1 MAFDEKLNFYSSVA
15 AEIATHP
22 LSREVEF
29 AVLHMDPLAQ
39 ALRKNARRWVT
50 SLGKLLNDSARESL
64 MQLRAELEVCML
76 MCIVRTTV
84 INLPYCPRG
93 DELERYFVAAV
104 LHARGIYYCLA
115 PYMYIYCFLQGL
127 SSDLTR
133 SPDTLEDLKF
143 VLSAIAKIRSMSLD
157 VEMQYRCAPAL
168 HHS

>member
-39 ALRKNARRWVT
+39 ALRKNARCWVT

-76 MCIVRTTV
+76 MCIVRTTL
-84 INLPYCPRG
+84 INLPYCPCV
-93 DELERYFVAAV
+93 DELERSAV
-104 LHARGIYYCLA
+104 LHVVFI
-115 PYMYIYCFLQGL
+115 
-127 SSDLTR
+127 
-133 SPDTLEDLKF
+133 
-143 VLSAIAKIRSMSLD
+143 V
-157 VEMQYRCAPAL
+157 
-168 HHS
+168 